1 MTQTLIFN
9 IIITMDEKI
18 YTEKEIMAVLLGLT
32 NVYQS
37 KNRFLKIFYRPW
49 FDALHT
55 AALILCGELIETQET
70 AKLAQEFLNKEE

>member
-1 MTQTLIFN
+1 ME
-9 IIITMDEKI
+9 EKI
-18 YTEKEIMAVLLGLT
+18 YTETEILNVLLGLT

-55 AALILCGELIETQET
+55 AALILCKDLIETQE
-70 AKLAQEFLNKEE
+70 LIQSAQEFLTEEDK